1 MRASVLEDGDTSPT
15 ILIAGP
21 TASGKSALAL
31 ALAQKH
37 DGVVINADSMQ
48 VYRDLRILTAR
59 PTPEDEALLP
69 HRLFGMVDGAKAF
82 SVGHWLEAVGGAITG
97 AHGAGRTAI
106 VVGGTGLYF
115 KALLDGLSPMPD
127 VPDDVRAH
135 WRLQGEL
142 LSGPELH
149 ALLAKRDPLMAE
161 RLRPSDSQ
169 RLVRALEV
177 VEATGRSLADWQ
189 SEPGQPLID
198 AVQARCLVVDPPR
211 DDVYQRIEVRFERM
225 IEAGALGEVA
235 VLRDRQLSGVLP
247 VMRALGVPALLSH
260 LDGACALETAIER
273 CKTETRRYAKRQFT
287 WLRGH
292 MQSWD
297 WLSTQQ
303 VERLRR

>member
-1 MRASVLEDGDTSPT
+1 MSASVLEDGDTSPT

-37 DGVVINADSMQ
+37 NGIIINADSMQ

-59 PTPEDEALLP
+59 PTPDDEALAP
-69 HRLFGMVDGAKAF
+69 HRLFGMVDGAEAY
-82 SVGHWLEAVGGAITG
+82 SVGHWLEAVDGAITG
-97 AHGAGRTAI
+97 ADAGGRTAI

-115 KALLDGLSPMPD
+115 KALLGGLSPMPD
-127 VPDDVRAH
+127 VPADVRAY
-135 WRLQGEL
+135 WRLQGEQ
-142 LSGPELH
+142 LSGAELH
-149 ALLAKRDPLMAE
+149 AALTARDPHMAE
-161 RLRPSDSQ
+161 RLRPSDGQ

-189 SEPGQPLID
+189 SEPGRPLID
-198 AVQARCLVVDPPR
+198 AGQVRCLVVNPPR
-211 DDVYQRIEVRFERM
+211 EDVYQRIEVRFERM
-225 IEAGALGEVA
+225 IEAGALDEVA
-235 VLRDRQLSGVLP
+235 ALRDRQLSSALP
-247 VMRALGVPALLSH
+247 VMRALGVSALLSH
-260 LDGACALETAIER
+260 LNGACELEAAIER

-297 WLSTQQ
+297 WLSMQQ
-303 VERLRR
+303 VERLGG

>member
-1 MRASVLEDGDTSPT
+1 MSASVLEDGDTSST

-37 DGVVINADSMQ
+37 NGVIINADSMQ

-59 PTPEDEALLP
+59 PTPEDEASVP
-69 HRLFGMVDGAKAF
+69 HSLFGMVDGAEAY
-82 SVGHWLEAVGGAITG
+82 SVGHWLEAVDGAITG
-97 AHGAGRTAI
+97 ADADGRTAI

-115 KALLDGLSPMPD
+115 KALLGGLSPMPD
-127 VPDDVRAH
+127 VPADVRAY
-135 WRLQGEL
+135 WRLQGEQ
-142 LSGPELH
+142 LSGAELH
-149 ALLAKRDPLMAE
+149 AALTARDPHMAE
-161 RLRPSDSQ
+161 RLRPSDGQ

-189 SEPGQPLID
+189 SEPGRPLID
-198 AVQARCLVVDPPR
+198 AAQVRCLVVNPPR
-211 DDVYQRIEVRFERM
+211 EDVYQRIEVRFERM
-225 IEAGALGEVA
+225 IEAGALDEVA
-235 VLRDRQLSGVLP
+235 ALRDRQLSSALP
-247 VMRALGVPALLSH
+247 VMRALGVSALLSH
-260 LDGACALETAIER
+260 LNGACELEAAIER

-297 WLSTQQ
+297 WLSMQQ
-303 VERLRR
+303 IERLGG